1 MTTFEEAGEDF
12 MARFPTAPKSPHTII
27 SVQMNVGAQVEVDG
41 FGLQFSNT
49 AEPVMEGWLNR
60 DESIFPGVTLQTFLN
75 SERFHLLVPD
85 SLPSAQAAYGDK
97 TNPPPRFP
105 IHMGRS
111 TLMTCRGMDRFSKR
125 PKVDTCFWRPSSMYA
140 SEYLVL

>member
-97 TNPPPRFP
+97 TNPPPA
-105 IHMGRS
+105 
-111 TLMTCRGMDRFSKR
+111 FSYPYGTEHAYDLSRYGPLLEATKSR
-125 PKVDTCFWRPSSMYA
+125 HLFLAALKYVC
-140 SEYLVL
+140 L